1 MCNGRG
7 FIVPDFQDSFVWS
20 NPINGWKKIQ
30 LLSAK
35 INVQD
40 WEFIIKLVEGEKL
53 KPIID
58 RRYPLHEVSDA
69 IKYLKQGHAH
79 GKVVISVL

>member
-1 MCNGRG
+1 MVGG
-7 FIVPDFQDSFVWS
+7 SLSQIFKTLLFG
-20 NPINGWKKIQ
+20 PILSLGGKKIQ
-30 LLSAK
+30 LLAAK

-40 WEFIIKLVEGEKL
+40 LEFIIKLVEDEKL

-58 RRYPLHEVSDA
+58 RRYPLDEVSDA
-69 IKYLKQGHAH
+69 IKYLKQGHAK